1 MEKNI
6 FIIEDEI
13 LYLEQL
19 QLIVE
24 KAGHKVCGFAQNAEE
39 TLKKFETSEAD
50 LALIDINL
58 NGEMSG
64 LEIGRW
70 LKRFKDIP
78 LIYITSYYNQD
89 EYFEGAKK
97 TGAYAFLSKPIEE
110 VHLARTI
117 ELALN
122 TIPEPKLSS
131 NSAHNLSAYQEDTL
145 LLRKKTKYIKIFQ
158 QDITH
163 IVAQDKYC
171 VIHLKDGTTHQERIT
186 LKDLGKKL
194 SPKLFAQI
202 HRSFIVNL
210 QEVEATDLSKWTI
223 NIGKHQLPLGDTYK
237 DYFLYRFGVT
247 K

>member
-1 MEKNI
+1 MGKNI

-19 QLIVE
+19 QLLVE
-24 KAGHKVCGFAQNAEE
+24 KAGYMVCGIAQNAEE
-39 TLKKFETSEAD
+39 TLKIFETSAAD
-50 LALIDINL
+50 LAIIDINL

-78 LIYITSYYNQD
+78 IIYITSYYNKE
-89 EYFEGAKK
+89 EYFEGAIE

-117 ELALN
+117 ALALN
-122 TIPEPKLSS
+122 TSS
-131 NSAHNLSAYQEDTL
+131 NIKESASISMNVSVSENETL
-145 LLRKKTKYIKIFQ
+145 LLRKKTKYSKIFQ
-158 QDITH
+158 HNISH

-171 VIHLKDGTTHQERIT
+171 EIHLKDGSTHQERIT
-186 LKDLGKKL
+186 LKDLSKKL

-210 QEVEATDLSKWTI
+210 REVEATDLSKGTI
-223 NIGKHQLPLGDTYK
+223 KIGKDHLPLGDTYK
-237 DYFLYRFGVT
+237 DYFLYRFGIT
-247 K
+247 N